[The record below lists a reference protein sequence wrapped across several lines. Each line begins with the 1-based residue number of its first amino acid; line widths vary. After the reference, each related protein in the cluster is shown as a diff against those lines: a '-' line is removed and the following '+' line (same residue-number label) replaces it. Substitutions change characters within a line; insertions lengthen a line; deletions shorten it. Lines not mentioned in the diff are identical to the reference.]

1 MPALVQNPSPGTGQQ
16 AQLASWLRQAT
27 GGITPTQ
34 HADPPAAPWYQ
45 GQMDQRQ
52 AAQAEM
58 VREWKVEQ
66 ERKAA
71 EAAAAQAAYDLAH
84 PEGDG
89 SGKEWLNRATNFTDK
104 WGAPGLYGPGT
115 KRIFRKLGK

>member
-1 MPALVQNPSPGTGQQ
+1 MPALVQNPSPGTEQQ

-58 VREWKVEQ
+58 VRVWKIEQ
-66 ERKAA
+66 ERKAE
-71 EAAAAQAAYDLAH
+71 EAAAAAAAAEAARGDQRSSWVRFRD
-84 PEGDG
+84 EGNEAKYPWSVG
-89 SGKEWLNRATNFTDK
+89 GRMHHRA
-104 WGAPGLYGPGT
+104 GL
-115 KRIFRKLGK
+115 K